1 MKPMAPARVL
11 LVEDDPVSR
20 VFLAAAAAPVA
31 RVTALAGTA
40 AALRCHATAPPFDL
54 WLLDARLPDGD
65 GPSLLAALRVDAPY
79 TPALAH
85 TADPDPGVARALL
98 EAGFLEVLV
107 KPFAAATLRAA
118 LQRALRGELA
128 VAEAPPP
135 DWDDA
140 AALVALR
147 GEHAHVAMLRG
158 MFVAELP
165 RQRDALLHAALRG
178 DADACAAI
186 LHRLRAGCGLVGA
199 TRLDA
204 AVRALQAQP
213 LSRSAREGFEVAVA
227 AALRMQDAAEV

>member
-20 VFLAAAAAPVA
+20 AFLAAAAAPLA
-31 RVTALAGTA
+31 RVTALASGA

-65 GPSLLAALRVDAPY
+65 GASLLAALRVDAPC

-85 TADPDPGVARALL
+85 TADPDPGVARTLL
-98 EAGFLEVLV
+98 DAGFLEVLV
-107 KPFAAATLRAA
+107 KPCAATALRAA
-118 LQRALRGELA
+118 LQRALAGA
-128 VAEAPPP
+128 VCVAEAPAP

-140 AALVALR
+140 AALMALR
-147 GEHAHVAMLRG
+147 GERAHVAMLRG
-158 MFVAELP
+158 LFVAELP
-165 RQRDALLHAALRG
+165 RQRDAVLHAAGRG
-178 DADACAAI
+178 DTEACVAI

-204 AVRALQAQP
+204 AVRALQARP
-213 LSRSAREGFEVAVA
+213 LSRSAREGFELAVA
-227 AALRMQDAAEV
+227 AALGMQDAAEV